1 MAIIKNKKKC
11 VGRDVGKLV
20 GMYNSAAA
28 VEKQASGSKKKKS
41 HMRSLYGPAIPLLGM
56 YTEELKAG
64 AGTDSG
70 TPKFTQH

>member
-28 VEKQASGSKKKKS
+28 VEKQASGSKKKKITHEITLWS
-41 HMRSLYGPAIPLLGM
+41 SNPTSGHVHRR
-56 YTEELKAG
+56 TE
-64 AGTDSG
+64 SG
-70 TPKFTQH
+70 GGDR